1 MINFTLN
8 ICYDTS
14 GAFRCYNLKIVKKKD
29 ILAAIDN
36 GYSFFWESTFL
47 LHKKKYKIYE
57 IPVDLPFRKLG
68 SSKMKISDIIN
79 SLVFLCYY
87 FFKRFFIRN

>member
-1 MINFTLN
+1 MVILFFGKVLFYFT
-8 ICYDTS
+8 
-14 GAFRCYNLKIVKKKD
+14 
-29 ILAAIDN
+29 
-36 GYSFFWESTFL
+36 
-47 LHKKKYKIYE
+47 KKYKIYE

>member
-1 MINFTLN
+1 MLQFKN
-8 ICYDTS
+8 C
-14 GAFRCYNLKIVKKKD
+14 KKKD

-47 LHKKKYKIYE
+47 LHKKYKIYE

-87 FFKRFFIRN
+87 FFKRFL